1 MFEDLEALPLLVLA
15 LVHGEE
21 EGHDAEAAQ
30 QEGAGPQTQTVA
42 ASSHLG
48 VNFFWSSLVSF
59 ASFRRDLGLVSCPL
73 LSSLLFQRES
83 QLEGVGGGWL
93 LVTKAKQASLRLL
106 LSTQLSLDAEEL
118 SGTLKIGLNIVR

>member
-48 VNFFWSSLVSF
+48 VIFFWSSLVSF
-59 ASFRRDLGLVSCPL
+59 VST
-73 LSSLLFQRES
+73 LSWSRFVS
-83 QLEGVGGGWL
+83 
-93 LVTKAKQASLRLL
+93 ASLVA
-106 LSTQLSLDAEEL
+106 SIPA
-118 SGTLKIGLNIVR
+118 

>member
-59 ASFRRDLGLVSCPL
+59 VRFDAILVSFRFRFSRRFYSSVKVSW
-73 LSSLLFQRES
+73 RES
-83 QLEGVGGGWL
+83 VVVGC
-93 LVTKAKQASLRLL
+93 
-106 LSTQLSLDAEEL
+106 
-118 SGTLKIGLNIVR
+118 

>member
-48 VNFFWSSLVSF
+48 VIFFGPV
-59 ASFRRDLGLVSCPL
+59 
-73 LSSLLFQRES
+73 
-83 QLEGVGGGWL
+83 
-93 LVTKAKQASLRLL
+93 
-106 LSTQLSLDAEEL
+106 
-118 SGTLKIGLNIVR
+118 